1 MIKRIITVLILMFV
15 LSGLYAQVP
24 NEITYNGKIKSYR
37 QEVNG
42 QKEIKFRI
50 YPTETDGTAAWE
62 SETKTVQ
69 VSSGVFSIVL
79 SPTVDWRNKDY
90 YIEMEVENKKLSPRQ
105 KLTAMPYA
113 LHSATS
119 ESGSVEENGEFSV
132 TVGNDKKL
140 IVNKDGVKEAK
151 GTQEYYMV
159 PKGGIIIWSGSAN
172 DIPEGWALC
181 NGQNGTPNLSGRF
194 VLGYGTVTDDATPPN
209 TQTYNV
215 NATGGEILHKLTV
228 DEMPSHSHEISRT
241 FGGGGGGSGGGDI
254 NTSGSGRTPFSIL
267 PAGGNQPHE
276 NMPPYYTLCYIMR
289 VD

>member
-42 QKEIKFRI
+42 QKEIKFKI

-69 VSSGVFSIVL
+69 VSSGVFSVSL

-105 KLTAMPYA
+105 KLTAMPYS

-181 NGQNGTPNLSGRF
+181 NGQNGTPDLRGRF
-194 VLGYGTVTDDATPPN
+194 VLGAVEETGVKYSVGN
-209 TQTYNV
+209 
-215 NATGGEILHKLTV
+215 TGGEETHTLTV